1 MVEINCLV
9 CGKAIEIP
17 EFIDTNNYDGQINCP
32 GCKSLLQ
39 VKLVGAK
46 VRKYGVVEK
55 KSGSSTAA
63 GSGLSQRSRG
73 EAVDVESVAKYNP
86 LRDYLSTYRAAQ
98 LNMTFEHIEHI
109 IESKLETAAYTFKS
123 WWANDR
129 RNPQAI
135 AWLDSGWEVDDV
147 DLQRR
152 GVVFKRVKQ
161 PQS

>member
-17 EFIDTNNYDGQINCP
+17 EFIDTNNYDGQIACP

-39 VKLVGAK
+39 VKLVGGK
-46 VRKYGVVEK
+46 VRKYTVAER
-55 KSGSSTAA
+55 KSGSATAA
-63 GSGLSQRSRG
+63 ASGLSRRTGG

-86 LRDYLSTYRAAQ
+86 LRDYLATYRAAQ

-135 AWLDSGWEVDDV
+135 AWLEAGWEVDDV

-161 PQS
+161 SSS